1 MGGDTPYSI
10 MFGPDICG
18 HATKRVH
25 VILANKHDRLPA
37 NLMIKDDIECKTDT
51 LTHVYTLILYPNNT
65 YVVKI
70 DDEPVS
76 TGSVEEMWDF
86 LPPKDIKDPAA
97 TKPEDWDDRPHV
109 PDEDDVK
116 PDGYD
121 DVPGEFIW
129 LFLVI
134 FGYFWLF
141 LVIFIWAIVLTA
153 CFSFYRVDRGPR
165 CVEAGGLGRGGG
177 RRVDLADDA
186 KPRLQRPVA
195 TKDKAEPRVQ
205 RPVGRTHDPQPRLRN
220 GRLAL

>member
-1 MGGDTPYSI
+1 MDCGGGYIKLFPSSSDMKSMGGDTPYSI

-25 VILANKHDRLPA
+25 VILANKHNRLPA
-37 NLMIKDDIECKTDT
+37 NLLIKDDIECKTDT

-121 DVPGEFIW
+121 DVPGEFI
-129 LFLVI
+129 

-141 LVIFIWAIVLTA
+141 LVIFGYFGFFGYVWL
-153 CFSFYRVDRGPR
+153 FSYGQ
-165 CVEAGGLGRGGG
+165 LY
-177 RRVDLADDA
+177 
-186 KPRLQRPVA
+186 
-195 TKDKAEPRVQ
+195 
-205 RPVGRTHDPQPRLRN
+205 
-220 GRLAL
+220 

>member
-1 MGGDTPYSI
+1 MKSMGGDTPYSI

-70 DDEPVS
+70 DDEAVS

-141 LVIFIWAIVLTA
+141 LVIFGYFHMGNCIDGV
-153 CFSFYRVDRGPR
+153 FFF
-165 CVEAGGLGRGGG
+165 
-177 RRVDLADDA
+177 
-186 KPRLQRPVA
+186 LQSRSW
-195 TKDKAEPRVQ
+195 TQMR
-205 RPVGRTHDPQPRLRN
+205 
-220 GRLAL
+220 

>member
-1 MGGDTPYSI
+1 MDCGGGYIKLFPSSSDMKSMGGDTPYSI

-25 VILANKHDRLPA
+25 VILANKHSRLPA

-65 YVVKI
+65 YAVKI

-116 PDGYD
+116 SDGYD
-121 DVPGEFIW
+121 DVPGEFI
-129 LFLVI
+129 

-141 LVIFIWAIVLTA
+141 LAIFGNFWL
-153 CFSFYRVDRGPR
+153 F
-165 CVEAGGLGRGGG
+165 
-177 RRVDLADDA
+177 LAM
-186 KPRLQRPVA
+186 VCMSN
-195 TKDKAEPRVQ
+195 
-205 RPVGRTHDPQPRLRN
+205 RTDGVFCSQSRSWTQMR
-220 GRLAL
+220 

>member
-1 MGGDTPYSI
+1 
-10 MFGPDICG
+10 
-18 HATKRVH
+18 
-25 VILANKHDRLPA
+25 
-37 NLMIKDDIECKTDT
+37 MIKDDIECKTDT

-220 GRLAL
+220 GRFPL

>member
-25 VILANKHDRLPA
+25 VILANKHGRLPA
-37 NLMIKDDIECKTDT
+37 NLLIKDDIECKTDT

-70 DDEPVS
+70 DDEAVS

-86 LPPKDIKDPAA
+86 LPPEDIKDPAA

-121 DVPGEFIW
+121 DVPGEFI
-129 LFLVI
+129 

-141 LVIFIWAIVLTA
+141 LAIFGNFWL
-153 CFSFYRVDRGPR
+153 F
-165 CVEAGGLGRGGG
+165 
-177 RRVDLADDA
+177 LAM
-186 KPRLQRPVA
+186 VCMSN
-195 TKDKAEPRVQ
+195 
-205 RPVGRTHDPQPRLRN
+205 RTDGVFCSQSRSWTQMR
-220 GRLAL
+220 

>member
-1 MGGDTPYSI
+1 LDCGGGYIKLFPSSSDMKSMGGDTPYSI

-25 VILANKHDRLPA
+25 VILANKHNRLPA
-37 NLMIKDDIECKTDT
+37 NLMIKDAIECKTDT
-51 LTHVYTLILYPNNT
+51 LTHVYTLILSPNNT

-70 DDEPVS
+70 DDEAVS

-121 DVPGEFIW
+121 DVPGEFIFGYFW

-141 LVIFIWAIVLTA
+141 LVIFGYFLVIFGNSHMGNWTDGVF
-153 CFSFYRVDRGPR
+153 C
-165 CVEAGGLGRGGG
+165 
-177 RRVDLADDA
+177 
-186 KPRLQRPVA
+186 LQSRSWTP
-195 TKDKAEPRVQ
+195 TR
-205 RPVGRTHDPQPRLRN
+205 
-220 GRLAL
+220 